1 MNTVNSI
8 TIIGMLL
15 LLSACDGSPDTAS
28 EASTP
33 AAEAP
38 TPAAEAPDV
47 AAPPAAGAVDP
58 STAAAAGDAQPC
70 VGADVEIADARR
82 KEFLRLVVGAVDNK
96 VKPEAVEIDGF
107 MRIGT
112 WSAVYATTPIADP
125 GWFVFESAD
134 GRHQFKDVWGGM
146 ADEGDRQGL
155 VEWATGLG
163 APAKF
168 AACFAETVI
177 N

>member
-15 LLSACDGSPDTAS
+15 LLSACGGSTDTAS

-38 TPAAEAPDV
+38 DP
-47 AAPPAAGAVDP
+47 AAPPAGAVVDP
-58 STAAAAGDAQPC
+58 SVAAAAGDAQPC
-70 VGADVEIADARR
+70 IGADVELTDARR
-82 KEFLRLVVGAVDNK
+82 KEYLELVADAMDNK
-96 VKPEAVEIDGF
+96 VKPEAVEVVRF
-107 MRIGT
+107 MGIGT
-112 WSAVYATTPIADP
+112 WSAVFATTPIADP
-125 GWFVFESAD
+125 GWLVFESTD
-134 GRHQFKDVWGGM
+134 RRQQFKDVWGGE
-146 ADEGDRQGL
+146 ADEDDRQGL
-155 VEWATGLG
+155 AEWAAGLG
-163 APAKF
+163 APADF